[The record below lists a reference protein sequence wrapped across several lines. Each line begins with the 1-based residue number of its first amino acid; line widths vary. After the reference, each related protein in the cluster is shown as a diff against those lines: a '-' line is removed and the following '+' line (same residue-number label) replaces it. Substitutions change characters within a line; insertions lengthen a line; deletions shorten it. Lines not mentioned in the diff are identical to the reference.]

1 MVVIL
6 KLFIF
11 AACLNCERGTKV
23 RKKSDKCKKYIIKNK
38 EKQIMKKRIVMDR
51 GDAVKL
57 AASMHCT
64 REMVSKALNFKKDT
78 DLARRIR
85 HVAKSQYGGMEI
97 GSR

>member
-11 AACLNCERGTKV
+11 AACSVCERGTKV